1 MEFLSS
7 LHPVSVHFPIALI
20 TVYTLGEIF
29 AIVKNEQTYYSF
41 TLILLLSG
49 MIGAVMSV
57 LTGNQAMHFL
67 LENANNVSTELEG
80 LVESHESYANYFL
93 WFYLF
98 FTVLRVYLQISKK
111 IFFKIRYILMILL
124 IFGAF
129 LTYETGR
136 LGGLLVHKFGAGT
149 ELILGN

>member
-1 MEFLSS
+1 MLQTMNVTISIAS
-7 LHPVSVHFPIALI
+7 HKWIPI
-20 TVYTLGEIF
+20 
-29 AIVKNEQTYYSF
+29 IV
-41 TLILLLSG
+41 
-49 MIGAVMSV
+49 
-57 LTGNQAMHFL
+57 
-67 LENANNVSTELEG
+67 
-80 LVESHESYANYFL
+80 FL